1 MHPLPSA
8 RHPEWGKSE
17 SKDLLSS
24 RLRKWSKEGRS
35 LLQTP
40 MLTTLTTRVLGA
52 ALMAVALASQAQQ
65 VVQRGTFGH
74 PGAILDE
81 TDQWTTP
88 LTLVEDH
95 DVILFMP
102 DTSSPPWL
110 QRNYNTWL
118 NRGTYTLTLLTFY
131 RTPAA
136 CRANQI
142 AWGLGDAA
150 HWNACLDTG
159 YRMRRALVDP
169 ASKSITLQTAAMV
182 DQTGNILPAT
192 IQDDHIFRT
201 WDQLDTN
208 TQAALKKADDLISHQ
223 MKIYDARQQSLR

>member
-1 MHPLPSA
+1 M
-8 RHPEWGKSE
+8 EQSE
-17 SKDLLSS
+17 LKDLLSL
-24 RLRKWSKEGRS
+24 RLPDQSKESGS
-35 LLQTP
+35 LLQTR
-40 MLTTLTTRVLGA
+40 MLTTLTTRILGT
-52 ALMAVALASQAQQ
+52 ALMAVALAAQAQQ

-88 LTLVEDH
+88 LTLAEDH

-102 DTSSPPWL
+102 DTSSPQWL
-110 QRNYNTWL
+110 QRNYNAWL
-118 NRGTYTLTLLTFY
+118 NKGTYTLTLLTFY

-150 HWNACLDTG
+150 HLNACLDTG
-159 YRMRRALVDP
+159 YRIRRALIDP
-169 ASKSITLQTAAMV
+169 TSKSVTLQTAAMV

-192 IQDDHIFRT
+192 IQDDPVFRT
-201 WDQLDTN
+201 WDQLDGN
-208 TQAALKKADDLISHQ
+208 TQAALKKANDLIGYQ
-223 MKIYDARQQSLR
+223 MKIYDARQQTLR